1 MRRRLFSRGS
11 RLGLRCLILVC
22 TSCSGLVLGSLVFG
36 CLTFGSFVLSGL
48 VFGSLVLG
56 SFVFFSFVFGRL
68 ILGSFVLGA
77 SFLGCYDTLA
87 GKLARLGCRRNGR
100 LPMVH
105 GRQEF
110 MVGAGGP
117 YMFGLQRRWRC
128 VLLTR
133 RSFFLRGGA
142 SVESASAAVIADVVD
157 GSVVDDGLVVNVGD
171 VGAAKVIHRAVVA
184 EGAVIP
190 VSALIADTTIA
201 EAIVNATVE
210 ANARAP
216 VTAIPG
222 EGAAAPTP
230 IS

>member
-22 TSCSGLVLGSLVFG
+22 TSCSGLVLVILVFSGLVFGSLVLGSFVLGSLVFGCLSFGSFVLGSLVFG
-36 CLTFGSFVLSGL
+36 CLTFGSF
-48 VFGSLVLG
+48 VLG

-142 SVESASAAVIADVVD
+142 SVESASAAV
-157 GSVVDDGLVVNVGD
+157 
-171 VGAAKVIHRAVVA
+171 
-184 EGAVIP
+184 
-190 VSALIADTTIA
+190 
-201 EAIVNATVE
+201 
-210 ANARAP
+210 
-216 VTAIPG
+216 
-222 EGAAAPTP
+222 
-230 IS
+230 